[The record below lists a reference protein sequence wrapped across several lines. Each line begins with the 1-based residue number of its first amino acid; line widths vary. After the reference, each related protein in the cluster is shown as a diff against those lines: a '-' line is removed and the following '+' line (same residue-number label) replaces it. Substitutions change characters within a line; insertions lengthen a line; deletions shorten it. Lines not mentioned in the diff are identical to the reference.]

1 MGKFLTAKDVAE
13 KLNCHP
19 QTVYR
24 NKNLPVAH
32 LPGIG
37 LRYPEAELDD
47 YLASFSNRLETSR
60 SPLCRDTPESL
71 TCPPSMMIIRDG
83 GASEMAK
90 AKLKSRYNLGFGR
103 IYQRKTKDGQIR
115 WYLDYRDEARKRVQK
130 VAMNAQTVDEAA
142 LALRTEVSKA
152 FNRAQ
157 GVKELKQISFI
168 DFASLYLE
176 NYAKPNKKS
185 WICDDYCLE
194 AHLKPYFGKLD
205 LREITPLEI
214 EAYRAKRLKA
224 GVRKST
230 TNRELALLKKM
241 FHLAVDWSYCSDN
254 PIVKVKLF
262 PEKDNLKERVLSPE
276 EEGKLISHCPPHL
289 IPIVVFALNTGMRR
303 GEILGL
309 RWDQVDHAGKAIRVT
324 GTKSGRDR
332 IIPLNEAAS
341 EVIGLQRQKSN
352 GIYVFPSTKGKEYM
366 KSVAHSFTRA
376 CRKAGIMGLRFH
388 DLRHTFASRLIQKG
402 ADIITVQNLLGH
414 YSVTVTQRYTH
425 TGADEKRRAV
435 EILTRKPET
444 PLPSCDRHVTEKS
457 CVRATGSSTVN

>member
-1 MGKFLTAKDVAE
+1 MLNGNLINVSDLSHRLGLSVSTIYRLVEKQDIPFIRLMGGNIRFDQATISAWLKTLSNEPMPGSPHLT
-13 KLNCHP
+13 
-19 QTVYR
+19 T
-24 NKNLPVAH
+24 LPPFGSV
-32 LPGIG
+32 PNGG
-37 LRYPEAELDD
+37 
-47 YLASFSNRLETSR
+47 
-60 SPLCRDTPESL
+60 
-71 TCPPSMMIIRDG
+71 DG
-83 GASEMAK
+83 EMAK
-90 AKLKSRYNLGFGR
+90 AKSKSRYNLGYGR
-103 IYQRKTKDGQIR
+103 IYQRKTKDGRIR

-130 VAMNAQTVDEAA
+130 LVMNAQTVDEAT
-142 LALRTEVSKA
+142 LALRTEISKA

-157 GVKELKQISFI
+157 GIRELKQISFN
-168 DFASLYLE
+168 DFTTLYME
-176 NYAKPNKKS
+176 NYAKPNKRS

-205 LREITPLEI
+205 LREISPLEI
-214 EAYRAKRLKA
+214 ETYRAKRLKA

-241 FHLAVDWSYCSDN
+241 FHLAVDWGYCAEN
-254 PIVKVKLF
+254 PVLKVRLF
-262 PEKDNLKERVLSPE
+262 PEKDNRKERVLSPE

-289 IPIVVFALNTGMRR
+289 APIVVFALNTGMRR

-332 IIPLNEAAS
+332 IVPLNNAAS
-341 EVIGLQRQKSN
+341 SVIMAQRSKSY
-352 GIYVFPSTKGKEYM
+352 GPYVFPSTKGREFM

-376 CRKAGIMGLRFH
+376 CRKAGIKGLRFH

-444 PLPSCDRHVTEKS
+444 LLLSSDTPVTEKS